1 MFCCFSSMEGCTY
14 RFRVIFTVACPMN
27 FTQAVD
33 IKAEFNTACGKC
45 MSQCME
51 IHRNQASLFLY
62 IMEIFLHSAGFNIFF
77 IYSGKNISLTVGKFL
92 LNELDQTVWNWN
104 CTDRTFA
111 FGRCN
116 HNTGFLCGG
125 GIWNLQPLHCVVDMD
140 RFFLK

>member
-1 MFCCFSSMEGCTY
+1 MHIPVQGNIYSS
-14 RFRVIFTVACPMN
+14 VSKN
-27 FTQAVD
+27 FTQALD

-51 IHRNQASLFLY
+51 IHRNQATLFLY

-92 LNELDQTVWNWN
+92 LNKLDQTVWNWN

-111 FGRCN
+111 FG
-116 HNTGFLCGG
+116 
-125 GIWNLQPLHCVVDMD
+125 
-140 RFFLK
+140 